1 MNSWIGIIG
10 TILGVLIGG
19 GVSWLNSRF
28 QLRQQETKDRKN
40 LLLGKLEE
48 MYGIVSQ
55 INQIYSEL
63 TSEQLKI
70 VSDRLE
76 FRVPNSPNIPI
87 DKLNMLVDFYAFE
100 LKSTLLRLTRCCDAY
115 GEVLVNR
122 IGLESRSNDD
132 IKRFIND
139 LKREDTKLSQA
150 CEVMKMHIVKLTK
163 KYI

>member
-10 TILGVLIGG
+10 AIVGVLVGG
-19 GVSWLNSRF
+19 GLSWLNSRF
-28 QLRQQETKDRKN
+28 QLKQQEIKDRKK

-48 MYGIVSQ
+48 LYEIVSQ
-55 INQIYSEL
+55 INQTYSEL

-76 FRVPNSPNIPI
+76 FNIPNSPKIPT
-87 DKLNMLVDFYAFE
+87 DRLNMLVDFYAIE
-100 LKSTLLRLTRCCDAY
+100 LKSTRLRLTKCCEEY

-122 IGLESRSNDD
+122 ISLELRGNDE
-132 IKRFIND
+132 IKRFIDD
-139 LKREDTKLSQA
+139 LRREDTKLSQA
-150 CEVMKMHIVKLTK
+150 CTVMKMHIAKLTK